1 MKDMK
6 NEQGHSDRLA
16 SVSMIIAAFPPGVW
30 YVGTFIVVVILI
42 ALAWV
47 FRDNLQTIIKV
58 IGFVSVGIASLAL
71 IRHVSKSVTST
82 RIEWEHSNIKS
93 LERQQKKASVSKAH
107 LNNVKLQLEIETAAR
122 YLPRM
127 IEQSIE
133 SGRNYKYM
141 GFEATHHLSN
151 LHTLQSGDTQVA
163 QISEHASLPS
173 LVRYEDIRHQ
183 IPEGHNVVG
192 IAGTGLITKED
203 RHIGACV
210 WIIGGSG
217 SGKTSTTSLRLEE
230 RSNCGHQFYG
240 VDPHWFKDD
249 SLTNAVVG
257 FSDRFL
263 LPMARDTRETKHV
276 LETFLKQFQ
285 DRKAGKVEKPFQKIT
300 LVVDEVGSLNDPQCE
315 EEEEVLKLLKTIT
328 RVCGQ
333 EARNFNMGGIFI
345 SQQATGLYWIGN
357 VALLVVVHKLIKEN
371 QQKLATQTDD
381 KDLFASMRLWPKGRS
396 YVYGMGLEEGEGCLV
411 LQQPYFEKHAE
422 GQWVYPDESQ
432 IVDTNGNTSEPLP
445 FPVARKQSKRA
456 EHVNLSDAI
465 AYWNEVSRSK
475 GRVPTVK
482 EIEEVYSL
490 TNHQARRL
498 INDFILATVDASTET
513 M

>member
-1 MKDMK
+1 MYR
-6 NEQGHSDRLA
+6 QLPLLA
-16 SVSMIIAAFPPGVW
+16 CYAM
-30 YVGTFIVVVILI
+30 
-42 ALAWV
+42 
-47 FRDNLQTIIKV
+47 DNGL
-58 IGFVSVGIASLAL
+58 
-71 IRHVSKSVTST
+71 
-82 RIEWEHSNIKS
+82 
-93 LERQQKKASVSKAH
+93 
-107 LNNVKLQLEIETAAR
+107 NVKFGGLEVSHR
-122 YLPRM
+122 
-127 IEQSIE
+127 
-133 SGRNYKYM
+133 
-141 GFEATHHLSN
+141 LSN
-151 LHTLQSGDTQVA
+151 LHNIQAGTQVA
-163 QISEHASLPS
+163 QVEGPSSPLPT
-173 LVRYEDIRHQ
+173 LVRYEDIKHQ

-192 IAGTGLITKED
+192 IADTGLVTKED
-203 RHIGACV
+203 KHIGACV

-230 RSNCGHQFYG
+230 RSACGHQFYG

-257 FSDRFL
+257 FSDQFL
-263 LPMARDTRETKHV
+263 LPMARDTKETKHV
-276 LETFLKQFQ
+276 LGTFLKQFQ
-285 DRKAGKVEKPFQKIT
+285 DRKAGIVAKPFQKIT

-357 VALLVVVHKLIKEN
+357 VALLVVVHKLLKEN
-371 QQKLATQTDD
+371 QQRLATQSDD
-381 KDLFASMRLWPKGRS
+381 KQLFSEMRLWPKGRS

-411 LQQPYFEKHAE
+411 MQQPYFEKR
-422 GQWVYPDESQ
+422 GQGEWVFPE
-432 IVDTNGNTSEPLP
+432 IVDSLENTNEPLP
-445 FPVARKQSKRA
+445 FPVARKQGKRA
-456 EHVNLSDAI
+456 EQVDLKDAI
-465 AYWNEVSRSK
+465 SYWNEVYRRS

-498 INDFILATVDASTET
+498 INEYILPNADTTSET